1 MELPSNVKNVH
12 TEREDPS
19 QFITHRAKDFVTSM
33 KEIEHRFFRTFES
46 GREVSS
52 LLEANKIIVRY
63 SESKGKP
70 SAIALLRA
78 FHSVFHGRK
87 VRPLSKGTAQ
97 KVICWRRIVPS
108 QSSSFKDSLAST
120 SKEDMDQDADGSNS
134 CILERLYAWEKKL
147 YDEVKASESIR
158 KEYDR
163 KCEQLRHQSA
173 KDESTR
179 VIDKTRSIVRDL
191 HSRIIVTIYS
201 FDTISKQ
208 IERVRDKELLLQL
221 LELNQGLIKMWR
233 AMLECHHAQFIIISL
248 AYHSKSSTRTIE
260 ANARREILTQLL
272 EEFKCLALA
281 SIIGLTAIP
290 HTSNL
295 SMDGCKTAYYI
306 LLIVPRIEG
315 GRSSLAVFL
324 PLRYLFFAVIN
335 LQGSRHYWPRI

>member
-1 MELPSNVKNVH
+1 
-12 TEREDPS
+12 
-19 QFITHRAKDFVTSM
+19 
-33 KEIEHRFFRTFES
+33 
-46 GREVSS
+46 
-52 LLEANKIIVRY
+52 
-63 SESKGKP
+63 
-70 SAIALLRA
+70 
-78 FHSVFHGRK
+78 
-87 VRPLSKGTAQ
+87 
-97 KVICWRRIVPS
+97 
-108 QSSSFKDSLAST
+108 
-120 SKEDMDQDADGSNS
+120 MDQDADGSNS

-221 LELNQGLIKMWR
+221 LELNQG
-233 AMLECHHAQFIIISL
+233 
-248 AYHSKSSTRTIE
+248 STRTIE

-324 PLRYLFFAVIN
+324 PLRYLFFSVIN